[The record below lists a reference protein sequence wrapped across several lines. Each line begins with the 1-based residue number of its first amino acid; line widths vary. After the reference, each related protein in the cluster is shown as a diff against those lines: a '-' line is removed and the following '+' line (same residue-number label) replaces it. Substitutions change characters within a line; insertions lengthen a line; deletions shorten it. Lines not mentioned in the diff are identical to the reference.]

1 MRHLLLVAILMIATV
16 ASANKFGTK
25 LSSGWSVAGDMPDK
39 YEMSSDDNGVCHI
52 QSTAKRI
59 KGFGTLMRTAVVE
72 KYNGQRVRMTG
83 YMRSENVDGWASFWF
98 RVDPKA
104 DNDNKGNS
112 TAFDNMYYRS
122 IKGTTEWKEYEIVL
136 DVDENTANIAFG
148 ALLNGTGEIWFK
160 DVHFE
165 TVTNDVPVTDMKVA
179 KNDNGVEF
187 ND

>member
-1 MRHLLLVAILMIATV
+1 MKHLLLFAILFIATV

-25 LSSGWSVAGDMPDK
+25 LSSGWAVAGDMPEK
-39 YEMSSDDNGVCHI
+39 YEMSSDDQGVCHI
-52 QSTAKRI
+52 QSKEKRI

-72 KYNGQRVRMTG
+72 KYHGKRVRMTG
-83 YMRSENVDGWASFWF
+83 YMRSENVDGWAGFWF

-104 DNDNKGNS
+104 KEGEKGES

-122 IKGTTEWKEYEIVL
+122 IKGTTEWQEYSIVL
-136 DVDENTANIAFG
+136 DVNENTHNIAFG

-165 TVTNDVPVTDMKVA
+165 TVDDDVPVTDMKVA
-179 KNDNGVEF
+179 MNDSGVEF
-187 ND
+187 KD